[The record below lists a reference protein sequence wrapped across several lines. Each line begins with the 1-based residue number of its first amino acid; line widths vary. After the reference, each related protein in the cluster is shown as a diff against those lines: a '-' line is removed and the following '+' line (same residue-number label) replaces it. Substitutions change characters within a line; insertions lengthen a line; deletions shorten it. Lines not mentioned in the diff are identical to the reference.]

1 MYASDAF
8 LPHGF
13 AVADVLAAEAPV
25 LLQNDAYAQK

>member
-8 LPHGF
+8 PSHGF